1 MFEELQ
7 MAPADPILGLSEAFG
22 NDTNPDKIN
31 LGVGIYKNELGKTP
45 ILDSVKKAEEK
56 ILETETSKSY
66 LPIPGGKDFAA
77 VVQQLLFGPDSD
89 IIKTNRAVTAQT
101 PGGTGALR
109 FAGGFLKKVRPDAAL
124 WVSDPTWA
132 NHMGIFGDAG
142 FKVEKY
148 PYYDKENKCLDF
160 DAMINALNQIPQGE
174 IVLLHGCC
182 HNPTG
187 MDPTLEQFEQ
197 ISGVLKERKL
207 LPLVDFAYQG
217 LADAIDEDAAS
228 VRILCGS
235 NPEVI
240 ITSSFSKNFGL
251 YNERTGALT
260 VLCDSAETAQKAFS
274 HLKLTIRRCYSN
286 PPAHGGAIVSTVMA
300 DPELKARWELEVKD
314 IRDRI
319 NEMRGLFVKTLKDK
333 GVTRDF
339 SFITKQKGMFSF
351 SGLNKAQVDTLREK
365 YSIYIVGSGRINVA
379 GMTPS
384 NMDRLCSAIADVLQ

>member
-109 FAGGFLKKVRPDAAL
+109 IAGGFLKKVRPDAVL

-160 DAMINALNQIPQGE
+160 DAMINALKQIPRGQ

-217 LADAIDEDAAS
+217 LAGGIDEDAAG

-286 PPAHGGAIVSTVMA
+286 PPAHGGAIVSTIMA

-365 YSIYIVGSGRINVA
+365 YSIYIIGSGRINVA

-384 NMDRLCSAIADVLQ
+384 NMDRLCEAIADVL

>member
-109 FAGGFLKKVRPDAAL
+109 IAGGFLKKVRPDAAL

-160 DAMINALNQIPQGE
+160 DAMINALKQIPRGQ

-217 LADAIDEDAAS
+217 LADGIDEDAAG

-384 NMDRLCSAIADVLQ
+384 NMDRLCSAIADVL

>member
-109 FAGGFLKKVRPDAAL
+109 IAGGFLKKVRPDAAL

-142 FKVEKY
+142 FNVEKY

-160 DAMINALNQIPQGE
+160 DAMINALKQIPQGQ

-217 LADAIDEDAAS
+217 LADGIDEDAAG

-260 VLCDSAETAQKAFS
+260 VLCENAETAQKAFS

-384 NMDRLCSAIADVLQ
+384 NMDRLCEAIADVL

>member
-22 NDTNPDKIN
+22 NDTNPEKIN
-31 LGVGIYKNELGKTP
+31 LGVGVYKDELGKTP
-45 ILDSVKKAEEK
+45 ILDSVKKAEER
-56 ILETETSKSY
+56 ILKSETSKSY
-66 LPIPGGKDFAA
+66 LPIPGGKDFAV
-77 VVQQLLFGPDSD
+77 VVQQLLFGPDSET
-89 IIKTNRAVTAQT
+89 IKTDRAVTAQT

-109 FAGGFLKKVRPDAAL
+109 IAGEFLRKIRPDAVL
-124 WVSDPTWA
+124 RVSDPTWA
-132 NHMGIFGDAG
+132 NHTGIFGDAG

-148 PYYDKENKCLDF
+148 PYYDRENKCLDF
-160 DAMINALNQIPQGE
+160 DAMINALNQIPAGD
-174 IVLLHGCC
+174 IVLVHGCC

-187 MDPTLEQFEQ
+187 MDPSLEQFKQ
-197 ISGVLKERKL
+197 ISLVLKKRNV
-207 LPLVDFAYQG
+207 LPLIDFAYQG
-217 LADAIDEDAAS
+217 LADGIEEDAAG
-228 VRILCGS
+228 VRIICDS
-235 NPEVI
+235 NPEAV

-260 VLCDSAETAQKAFS
+260 VVCESAETAEKAFS
-274 HLKLTIRRCYSN
+274 HLKLTIRTCYSN

-300 DPELKARWELEVKD
+300 DPKLKALWESEVKG

-319 NEMRGLFVKTLKDK
+319 NEMRVLFVKTLKDK

-339 SFITKQKGMFSF
+339 SFITKQKGMFSL
-351 SGLNKAQVDTLREK
+351 SGLNKAQVDTLRQK

-384 NMDRLCSAIADVLQ
+384 NMDRLCSAIADVL